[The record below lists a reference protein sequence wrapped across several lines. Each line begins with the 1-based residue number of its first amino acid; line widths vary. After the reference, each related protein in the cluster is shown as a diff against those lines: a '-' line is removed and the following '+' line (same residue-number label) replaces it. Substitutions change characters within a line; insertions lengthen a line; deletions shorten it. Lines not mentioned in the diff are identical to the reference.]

1 MGRLSH
7 SEPHF
12 PGRWVRGDG
21 SRSLAAGRLGKGQLS
36 PVAVKYGPHMV
47 ASSTRE
53 IFVETHT
60 AWVLCSEGV
69 TNFYATVSQRS
80 THLNLLFRDR
90 KEQSKV
96 FEDPG
101 PEVPQSQCW
110 VRRSQ
115 PSGFGKWSKEANR
128 GSFLRVK
135 AACQLYSLWN
145 FSKLF
150 WGLQFLVGRTVI

>member
-1 MGRLSH
+1 MSSGR
-7 SEPHF
+7 
-12 PGRWVRGDG
+12 RGDG
-21 SRSLAAGRLGKGQLS
+21 GRSLAAGGQLGKEQLS

-47 ASSTRE
+47 ASSTWE
-53 IFVETHT
+53 IFAEIHT
-60 AWVLCSEGV
+60 AWVLCSGGV
-69 TNFYATVSQRS
+69 TNFSTMSQRL
-80 THLNLLFRDR
+80 TRLNLLFREG
-90 KEQSKV
+90 KEESKV

-115 PSGFGKWSKEANR
+115 PRGFWKWSKEPNR

-135 AACQLYSLWN
+135 AASQLYSLWD

-150 WGLQFLVGRTVI
+150 WGLQFLVGRTVT